1 MIGLYIHIPF
11 CGKICNYCDFIKFK
25 PKNVDI
31 INQYV
36 NRLIENFFEYSSY
49 FDEIRTIFIGGGTP
63 NYLDNINLEKVLK
76 TLSENL
82 KKIEEFSIE
91 INPEYFTENQAKL
104 FKKYNV
110 NRISIGVQTFNNE
123 LLKNINRGHKEEDV
137 YNTVRILKKYGLNN
151 YSFDLMYGFENQ
163 TFNMVKVDLKKA
175 LKLKPKHISYY
186 SFIMEKNTFF
196 YYKFIRNTYITM
208 DEDLNYKISKFIK
221 NKLKSK
227 KYINYEISN
236 YAKKG
241 YFSRHNLLYW
251 NYENYIGIGLGASGF
266 LNGHRIKNERIFSR
280 YFNNFIY
287 YNKKLTEEELLS
299 ENMIMGLRLLKG
311 INLDIINKRYNID
324 VLKKYPKIKE
334 FIEYKLLTIKKGNL
348 KLTNKGYYLAN
359 LVYEIFV

>member
-1 MIGLYIHIPF
+1 MIGLYVHIPF
-11 CGKICNYCDFIKFK
+11 CGKICNYCDFVKFK

-31 INQYV
+31 IDQYV

-63 NYLDNINLEKVLK
+63 NYLDDKNLEKILR
-76 TLSENL
+76 TLSKNL
-82 KKIEEFSIE
+82 KNIKEFSIE

-110 NRISIGVQTFNNE
+110 NRVSIGVQTFDNR
-123 LLKNINRGHKEEDV
+123 LLENINRGHKEEDV
-137 YNTVRILKKYGLNN
+137 YIAVEILKKYGLNN

-163 TFNMVKVDLKKA
+163 TFKMVKTDLKKA

-196 YYKFIRNTYITM
+196 YHKFIRDSYEIM
-208 DEDLNYKISKFIK
+208 DEDLNYKITKFIK
-221 NKLKSK
+221 NKLKLK

-236 YAKKG
+236 YAKKN
-241 YFSRHNLLYW
+241 YFSIHNSLYW
-251 NYENYIGIGLGASGF
+251 EFENYIGIGLGASGF
-266 LNGHRIKNERIFSR
+266 LNGIRIKNERVLSK
-280 YFNNFIY
+280 YLNNFVY
-287 YNKKLTEEELLS
+287 YNHKLKEEELLS

-311 INLDIINKRYNID
+311 LNLDIINKRYNIN
-324 VLKKYPKIKE
+324 VLDKYPKIKE
-334 FIEYKLLTIKKGNL
+334 FIEYKLLKLKKGNL
-348 KLTNKGYYLAN
+348 RLTKKGYYLAN